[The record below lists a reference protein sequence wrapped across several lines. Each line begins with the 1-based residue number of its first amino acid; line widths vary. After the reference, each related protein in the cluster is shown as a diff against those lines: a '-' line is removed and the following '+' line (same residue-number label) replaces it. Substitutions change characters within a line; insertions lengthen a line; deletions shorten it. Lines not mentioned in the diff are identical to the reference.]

1 MLDWL
6 VYEKGLIA
14 MPHCLCL
21 YKIGHDQLAS
31 LSDDFFPR
39 PVYNDTLLRI
49 VKKSS
54 EHKRFATLWP
64 LNNAQLIVDFAY
76 SCLFT

>member
-21 YKIGHDQLAS
+21 YTIGHDQLAS

-49 VKKSS
+49 VKKIFWTQ
-54 EHKRFATLWP
+54 KVCNFMTLK
-64 LNNAQLIVDFAY
+64 
-76 SCLFT
+76 

>member
-1 MLDWL
+1 

-54 EHKRFATLWP
+54 EHKRFATL
-64 LNNAQLIVDFAY
+64 
-76 SCLFT
+76 